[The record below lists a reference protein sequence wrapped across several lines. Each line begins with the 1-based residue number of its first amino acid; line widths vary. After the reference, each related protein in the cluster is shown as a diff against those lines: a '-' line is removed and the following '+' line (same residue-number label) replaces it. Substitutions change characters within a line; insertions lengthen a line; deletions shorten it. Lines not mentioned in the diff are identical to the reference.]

1 MYDWWNNRE
10 VQMKIIG
17 TFFDEIVL
25 RIDYNY
31 DVELNTDLAYLLEKT
46 DLSTND
52 CTQFI
57 DWV

>member
-1 MYDWWNNRE
+1 
-10 VQMKIIG
+10 MKIIG

-25 RIDYNY
+25 RIDDNY